1 MSTILIFKMAVVCS
15 VIKCCILLIQL
26 HVILLNLL
34 IFCPLHIFQLFT
46 YLLFYSPTLYFTL
59 FYYDSVDTVKFE
71 MGFYSYMSLLT
82 KPSTSE
88 VFFFSSYCALE
99 QHCWSIWFTVL
110 FCLYP
115 LESSSFGDFAL
126 NIVQEK
132 SVTNLL
138 FIFFYLNNLNIFKF

>member
-1 MSTILIFKMAVVCS
+1 MIFYIFNFYQFYYLSNKMLISSLTILHLPVCPGIFPNFYICYILSLLSTILIFKMAVVCS

-99 QHCWSIWFTVL
+99 QHC
-110 FCLYP
+110 
-115 LESSSFGDFAL
+115 
-126 NIVQEK
+126 
-132 SVTNLL
+132 
-138 FIFFYLNNLNIFKF
+138 